1 MRNLCSSG
9 FSKRNISGLEPVN
22 VDAHGRNA
30 VAKTRI
36 LIADDH
42 AAVRRSLV
50 QALQDE
56 PGIEVV
62 GEARDGGAAIRLA
75 GQLRPDVVLMDVVM
89 PQVDGIEATRQIVR
103 EHPEIR
109 VIGLSVHD
117 SMAYAARMLEA
128 GACAYLL
135 KDCDM
140 QDLVR
145 EIHWGGPPVRRSNGS
160 KSRARLTVGAR

>member
-1 MRNLCSSG
+1 MR
-9 FSKRNISGLEPVN
+9 V
-22 VDAHGRNA
+22 
-30 VAKTRI
+30 

-42 AAVRRSLV
+42 AGVRMSLT

-56 PGIEVV
+56 PEIEVV
-62 GEARDGGAAIRLA
+62 GEAQNGAAAVRLA
-75 GQLRPDVVLMDVVM
+75 RQLDPDVVLMDVVM

-103 EHPEIR
+103 DCPQIR

-117 SMAYAARMLEA
+117 SMAYAARMLDA

-140 QDLVR
+140 EDLVR
-145 EIHWGGPPVRRSNGS
+145 EIRLGDRRPRRSHGS
-160 KSRARLTVGAR
+160 KKPQGRLSVGVR